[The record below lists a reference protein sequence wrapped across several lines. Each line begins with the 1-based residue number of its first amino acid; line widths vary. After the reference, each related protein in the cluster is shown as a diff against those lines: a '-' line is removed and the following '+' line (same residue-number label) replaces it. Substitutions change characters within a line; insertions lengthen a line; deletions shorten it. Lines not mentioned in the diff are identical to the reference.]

1 MAGVFSILAT
11 IWFLIWLWLSI
22 RAHFFSGRRTPQ
34 VQHAERRPSPEPNT
48 ESQQPGTPSDAA
60 PSLAARQAHVAAELR
75 AAQGVL
81 KRAGKGQNVER
92 TRARVRELEGL
103 QSDLRG

>member
-22 RAHFFSGRRTPQ
+22 RAHFFSDRRTPQ
-34 VQHAERRPSPEPNT
+34 GQQRRPSPEPNR
-48 ESQQPGTPSDAA
+48 ESEQGTPSDAA

-103 QSDLRG
+103 QSDLR